1 MRLHAVLPLIYAPP
15 SQCLPLRPERSI
27 TPDIHINDYLSS
39 TNKMV
44 FSKEERLQDR
54 TRNNDRMSEAKL
66 KELTVQNI

>member
-1 MRLHAVLPLIYAPP
+1 MRLHAVLPLIYVPP
-15 SQCLPLRPERSI
+15 SQCLPLRPARST
-27 TPDIHINDYLSS
+27 TPDIHKNDYRSS

-66 KELTVQNI
+66 KELTVENI